1 MGKIFGF
8 LRESWAELKNV
19 VWPTRKQAV
28 RLTLTVLAITF
39 GVAGFAALLDY
50 VFSRMLNFLVSK

>member
-1 MGKIFGF
+1 MVKVIGF
-8 LRESWAELKNV
+8 LKESWSELKNV

>member
-1 MGKIFGF
+1 